1 MSGNNLACARTAQSN
16 FFAAACAAALS
27 RMADKFVNPRVNTG
41 IEKSY
46 MEIDIDISFVSLVS
60 RATLYIKKA
69 RIEIAMLPFSAASE
83 RNKDPILEVLRVRFA
98 GRAQVLE
105 IGSGTGQHAVHFARE
120 LSYLIWHPTEQL
132 AYLTDL
138 AERVKLE
145 GPQNLRAP
153 TLLDVRQAV
162 WLFRGIGDVLAPGG
176 VLCVYGPFRYAGRYT
191 SDSNQEFDRM
201 LQERDPQSGLR
212 DIQALN
218 SLAEQYGLRLDADHD
233 LPANNRLLVF
243 NKEPG

>member
-1 MSGNNLACARTAQSN
+1 
-16 FFAAACAAALS
+16 
-27 RMADKFVNPRVNTG
+27 VRVFRPGSLCIVGTKRAKIG
-41 IEKSY
+41 IP
-46 MEIDIDISFVSLVS
+46 
-60 RATLYIKKA
+60 
-69 RIEIAMLPFSAASE
+69 MLPFSAACE
-83 RNKDPILEVLRVRFA
+83 RNKDPILEVLRIRFA

-105 IGSGTGQHAVHFARE
+105 IGSGTGQHAVHFARALE
-120 LSYLIWHPTEQL
+120 HLTWHPTEQL
-132 AYLTDL
+132 AYLADL
-138 AERVKLE
+138 AERAKLE
-145 GPQNLRAP
+145 GPHNLRAP

-162 WLFRGIGDVLAPGG
+162 WPVRSVDAAFTANTLHIMSWAEVTALFGGLGTVLAPGG

-212 DIQALN
+212 DIQAIN

-243 NKEPG
+243 AKEPS